1 MLDDNQLSMLGVD
14 PAEYDAL
21 SDEEKLAVEQAIAEI
36 STGKEST
43 IYEDLYYKDYD
54 EIPVSFLQFICDDNY
69 LGKST
74 RHGEFLYPF
83 WKKECNDIFTSYDDC
98 VEIAL
103 SGSIGTG
110 KTTNA
115 CLMMAY
121 HLYRTMCMKDP
132 QAFFHL
138 SPGSVITYAFLNNT
152 LASSYGVG
160 YNTVQQFLKESP
172 WFLKHGS
179 IVGRVDP
186 EYKPEKGFDFM
197 VGSRV
202 QHTLGRHVICALL
215 DEVSFSQGQDVNYE
229 KCLVGDTVIKTTDG
243 DYKIE
248 DLVDKKFKVYNYS
261 PESNS
266 IVVSEECTAI
276 KTMDTTE
283 VYEIELEDGSFIK
296 CTPFHRLMLKDGTY
310 KMAKDLTEDDE
321 LMDIN

>member
-121 HLYRTMCMKDP
+121 HLYKTMCMKDP

-202 QHTLGRHVICALL
+202 QHTLGRHVICLT
-215 DEVSFSQGQDVNYE
+215 
-229 KCLVGDTVIKTTDG
+229 GDTKIITKDG
-243 DYKIE
+243 IFRADELE
-248 DLVDKKFKVYNYS
+248 DKEVQVFTYNLLNSKVELS
-261 PESNS
+261 D
-266 IVVSEECTAI
+266 ICTVQE
-276 KTMDTTE
+276 TGRVTE
-283 VYEIELEDGSFIK
+283 IYEIELEDGSFIK